1 MYKYFVDLGDRMEV
15 ATVRTVYIDEVR
27 SKISK
32 YGWRWLRIQARQA
45 ETEKSK
51 MVYGMGV
58 APTTAAVEDNDDDE
72 EFEGYSRTVK
82 SGQRVSPVLLYASG
96 TMIDRAE

>member
-1 MYKYFVDLGDRMEV
+1 
-15 ATVRTVYIDEVR
+15 
-27 SKISK
+27 
-32 YGWRWLRIQARQA
+32 
-45 ETEKSK
+45 

-58 APTTAAVEDNDDDE
+58 ASTTAAVEDNDDDE

-96 TMIDRAE
+96 TKD